1 MKYILFIF
9 SLILFSSYKENQKVQ
24 WKNQV
29 MTHEKAFE
37 AMLKKE
43 GIPRAFAFY
52 ADSNAI
58 IKRGEDKLIQGKKA
72 ILEYYSSDEFDH
84 GELVW
89 TPDFIDVSDDG
100 SMAYTYGKYVWTVRN
115 GEDTVISKQ
124 GVFHTVWK
132 NKKMEVGNMFG
143 IR

>member
-1 MKYILFIF
+1 
-9 SLILFSSYKENQKVQ
+9 
-24 WKNQV
+24 

-58 IKRGEDKLIQGKKA
+58 IKREEDKLIQGKKA
-72 ILEYYSSDEFDH
+72 ILEYYSSDEFDR

-89 TPDFIDVSDDG
+89 TPDFIDVQDDG

-132 NKKMEVGNMFG
+132 KQKDGSWKYVWDQVVLILIMNF
-143 IR
+143 